1 MGDVKSRLYFLFSP
15 PPPLGHRAVVVLT
28 PSSGGGFDECTYIPK
43 GVANIPSMSVV
54 PSHVWS

>member
-1 MGDVKSRLYFLFSP
+1 MSKAGFTFCFHH
-15 PPPLGHRAVVVLT
+15 PLLDIEYST